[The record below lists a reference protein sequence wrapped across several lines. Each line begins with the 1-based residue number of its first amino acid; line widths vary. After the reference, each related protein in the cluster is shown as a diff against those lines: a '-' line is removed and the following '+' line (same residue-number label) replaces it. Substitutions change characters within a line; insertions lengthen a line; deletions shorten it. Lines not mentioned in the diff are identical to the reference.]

1 MNPGVDAGLSAGTGL
16 AGTWRAPGR
25 VNLIGEHTD
34 YNNGFALPFAIDR
47 HSDVRVVL
55 RSDRLVRCW
64 SAQEGRQVGASLDGL
79 RPGGVVG
86 WARYPLGV
94 LWALETAGVR
104 LPGFDL
110 WVDSTVPVGAGL
122 SSSAALLAAV
132 AAGVDEACGLALGR
146 DALVE
151 VCHQAETV
159 FVGVPVG
166 LLDQIAVFHARAGH
180 GLLIDFESL
189 STEQVPLGIGP
200 LVVVDTAVR
209 HHNDDGA
216 YATRRSECEA
226 AAAALG
232 VPTLRHATTVAVND
246 RLDGVLLRRARHVTT
261 ENQRVLETA
270 RRLGA
275 GEDIADLL
283 YASHR
288 SLRDDFEVSCPQL
301 DAVVGVACSL
311 GARGARMVGG
321 GFGGCALVV
330 GLETDPLR
338 AAVTRAFAAHDW
350 SPPTVFATHAS
361 AGAGRVA

>member
-1 MNPGVDAGLSAGTGL
+1 MNPGGDVGSSVVAGL

-34 YNNGFALPFAIDR
+34 YNDGFALPFAIDR

-55 RSDRLVRCW
+55 RSDRRVRCW
-64 SAQEGRQVGASLDGL
+64 SAQEGGQVTADLDDL

-94 LWALETAGVR
+94 LWALETTGVR

-132 AAGVDEACGLALGR
+132 AAGVDEACGLALGS
-146 DALVE
+146 DGLVE
-151 VCHQAETV
+151 VCHQAETI

-166 LLDQIAVFHARAGH
+166 RLDQVAVFHARAGH

-189 STEQVPLGIGP
+189 SVEQVPLRIGP
-200 LVVVDTAVR
+200 LVVVDTGVR

-216 YATRRSECEA
+216 YATRRAECEA

-246 RLDGVLLRRARHVTT
+246 RLDGVLQRRARHVTT
-261 ENQRVLETA
+261 ENQRVLEAA
-270 RRLGA
+270 RRLGT
-275 GEDIADLL
+275 GEDITELL

-288 SLRDDFEVSCPQL
+288 SLRDDFEVSCPAL
-301 DAVVGVACSL
+301 DAVVGVAGSL

-321 GFGGCALVV
+321 GFGGCVLVV
-330 GLETDPLR
+330 GLEAEPLR
-338 AAVTRAFAAHDW
+338 AAVTRVFAAHAW
-350 SPPTVFATHAS
+350 PPPSIFATQAS
-361 AGAGRVA
+361 AGAGRVV

>member
-1 MNPGVDAGLSAGTGL
+1 VEPSAGAGF

-34 YNNGFALPFAIDR
+34 YNDGFALPFAIDR

-55 RSDRLVRCW
+55 RSDRRVRCW
-64 SAQEGRQVGASLDGL
+64 SAQEGGPLGATLDDL
-79 RPGGVVG
+79 RPGEVVG

-104 LPGFDL
+104 LPGFDF

-132 AAGVDEACGLALGR
+132 AAGVDEGCGLALGP
-146 DALVE
+146 DGLVE
-151 VCHQAETV
+151 VCHRAETA

-166 LLDQIAVFHARAGH
+166 RLDQVAVFHARAGH

-189 STEQVPLGIGP
+189 SAEQVPLGIGP
-200 LVVVDTAVR
+200 LVVVDTGVR

-216 YATRRSECEA
+216 YATRRAECEA

-232 VPTLRHATTVAVND
+232 VPTLRHATTGAIDD
-246 RLDGVLLRRARHVTT
+246 RLDGVLQRRARHVTT
-261 ENQRVLETA
+261 ENRRVLEAA

-275 GEDIADLL
+275 GEDIAELL

-288 SLRDDFEVSCPQL
+288 SLRDDFEVSCPEL
-301 DAVVGVACSL
+301 DVVVDVARSL

-321 GFGGCALVV
+321 GFGGCVLVV
-330 GLETDPLR
+330 GLDADPLR
-338 AAVTRAFAAHDW
+338 VAVTRAFAARAW
-350 SPPTVFATHAS
+350 PRPTVFATHAS
-361 AGAGRVA
+361 DGAGRVV